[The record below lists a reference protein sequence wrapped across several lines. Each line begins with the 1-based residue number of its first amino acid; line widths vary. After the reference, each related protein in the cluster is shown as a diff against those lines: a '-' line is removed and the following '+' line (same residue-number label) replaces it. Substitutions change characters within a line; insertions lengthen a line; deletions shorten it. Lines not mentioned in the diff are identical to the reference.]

1 MSIQWGIVIV
11 TVLMPFAAVAG
22 LLWVTRVFAERRE
35 ARVARQIMLTDAI
48 HRELGAVAAPEVQRS
63 WTRGWIVSVRLPLA
77 RAHTVG
83 AVTRITHDL
92 FRRLDRQD
100 PPRLL
105 VVLIPQEIRSGHR
118 ARTMGSPR
126 VAARLGRVA

>member
-11 TVLMPFAAVAG
+11 TALMPFAAVVG
-22 LLWVTRVFAERRE
+22 LLWVTRGIAARRE

-48 HRELGAVAAPEVQRS
+48 HRELGAVAAPEVRRS
-63 WTRGWIVSVRLPLA
+63 WTRGWIVSMRLPLT
-77 RAHTVG
+77 RVHTVG

-105 VVLIPQEIRSGHR
+105 LVLTPQEIRHGHR
-118 ARTMGSPR
+118 ARAMGSPR
-126 VAARLGRVA
+126 VAARLGRAA

>member
-1 MSIQWGIVIV
+1 MSGHWGIVMV
-11 TVLMPFAAVAG
+11 TALMPFAAVVG
-22 LLWVTRVFAERRE
+22 LLWVTRVFAEQRE

-63 WTRGWIVSVRLPLA
+63 WMRGWIVSMRLPLT

-92 FRRLDRQD
+92 FRRLDGQD

-105 VVLIPQEIRSGHR
+105 LVLIPQEIRHGQR
-118 ARTMGSPR
+118 ARATGSPR
-126 VAARLGRVA
+126 VAARLGRAA